1 MIFIFLREKQQSKS
15 TWLFV
20 KKQASLFSCLSL
32 CNWSKKM
39 TAVPE
44 PGSIQCYLYGT
55 KSQQQLPQVALY
67 FKVKALQKHR
77 EYPINQVTPFE

>member
-1 MIFIFLREKQQSKS
+1 
-15 TWLFV
+15 
-20 KKQASLFSCLSL
+20 
-32 CNWSKKM
+32 M

-55 KSQQQLPQVALY
+55 KSQQQPPQVALY

-77 EYPINQVTPFE
+77 EYPINQATLFE